1 MGWAR
6 FLLPIELRL
15 DRQSEKNLNLWK
27 ENKVRK
33 DFYVLTI
40 GFTGPYIFIIKRIQ
54 LSINQPSDHSLN
66 QYLGLYLQLM

>member
-1 MGWAR
+1 
-6 FLLPIELRL
+6 
-15 DRQSEKNLNLWK
+15 
-27 ENKVRK
+27 
-33 DFYVLTI
+33 VLTI